1 MVKLSKKGLRFD
13 AAMVTIL
20 TMNANKSTAVEAEAE
35 LVSKAIQSRI
45 GSTRRERGLTF
56 DQLAALSGVSKGM
69 LVQIEQGKA
78 NPSIGILC
86 KVASALRVSVAELVE
101 TPGASPS
108 PVRSISPHD
117 TTTLWSG
124 PNGGSAV
131 LLVGTEG
138 PDMLELWHW
147 ELHPGERFEAQPHS
161 RGTRELLHVTQGTL
175 ELEVDGVSYPLLKG
189 GSAVAQTERPHA
201 YACRGS
207 SVTKFTMVVFEP
219 GR

>member
-1 MVKLSKKGLRFD
+1 MVN
-13 AAMVTIL
+13 IL
-20 TMNANKSTAVEAEAE
+20 TMNSNKSTTVDDEAE

-45 GSTRRERGLTF
+45 AATRRARGLTF
-56 DQLAALSGVSKGM
+56 DQLATLSGVSKGM

-78 NPSIGILC
+78 NPSIAILC

-101 TPGASPS
+101 TPDESRS
-108 PVRSISPHD
+108 PVRSIPAD
-117 TTTLWSG
+117 DAKQLWSG

-161 RGTRELLHVTQGTL
+161 RGTRELLNVTQGTL
-175 ELEVDGVSYPLLKG
+175 ELEVDGVSYPLGKG
-189 GSAVAQTERPHA
+189 GSAVARTERPHA
-201 YACRGS
+201 YACAGS
-207 SVTKFTMVVFEP
+207 TVTKFTMVVLEP
-219 GR
+219 GQ